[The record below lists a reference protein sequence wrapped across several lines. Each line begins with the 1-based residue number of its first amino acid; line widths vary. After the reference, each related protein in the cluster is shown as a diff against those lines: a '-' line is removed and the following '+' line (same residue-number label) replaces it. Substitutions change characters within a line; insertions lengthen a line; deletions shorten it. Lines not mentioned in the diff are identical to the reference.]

1 MHLDTVISRFLSTD
15 AVCGE
20 PYLFEL
26 HEYTCRSSGRAYA
39 VLIVLC
45 VQLEMSRDKHS
56 RRQAANIFIL
66 PSSLYNANLNCVM
79 PEMK

>member
-1 MHLDTVISRFLSTD
+1 MHIDTVISRFLSTD
-15 AVCGE
+15 VVYGE
-20 PYLFEL
+20 SYLFEL
-26 HEYTCRSSGRAYA
+26 HECTCWSSRRAYA

-45 VQLEMSRDKHS
+45 VQLEMSTDKQS

-66 PSSLYNANLNCVM
+66 PSFLSNARLDCTM